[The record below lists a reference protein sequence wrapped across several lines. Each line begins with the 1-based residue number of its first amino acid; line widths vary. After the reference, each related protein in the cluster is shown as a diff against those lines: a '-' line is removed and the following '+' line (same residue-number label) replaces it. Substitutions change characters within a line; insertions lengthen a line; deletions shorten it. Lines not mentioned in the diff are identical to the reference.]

1 MKLSIPAAIRS
12 IAPYVPGKP
21 METLERE
28 QGITGAVKLASN
40 ENPLG
45 PSPMAVAAMGKALS
59 GLNRYPDGAG
69 YELTAQLAEALQVD
83 PAQIVLGN
91 GSDDLLALLAR
102 VLLQPGDEVIIP
114 APSFLLYSTTAL
126 SADARPAIVPLKEM
140 TIDLEAMLARVTP
153 KTRMVFIC
161 NPNNPTGT
169 VVSRQDFER
178 FLAAL
183 PEHVAVVVDE
193 AYFEFVRDDRCVSGM
208 AYLDA
213 PVAVVTLRT
222 FSKIYGLAGLRV
234 GYGVMPAQL
243 AEIIHRVRMPF
254 NVNTLGQ
261 VAATAALKDSG
272 FVDQT
277 RSLVH
282 QGLDLLYAELA
293 QRGLSYFHTQANF
306 FLIDVRQ
313 SAETVFQAML
323 RQGVIV
329 RSMESYGYPNYIRI
343 NVGLPEENKRFLEA
357 LDKVLHES

>member
-1 MKLSIPAAIRS
+1 MKLSIPAAIES

-28 QGITGAVKLASN
+28 LGISDSVKLASN

-69 YELTAQLAEALQVD
+69 YELTAQLAETLQLD

-126 SADARPAIVPLKEM
+126 SADARPVVVPLKAM
-140 TIDLEAMLARVTP
+140 KIDLEAMLARVTP
-153 KTRMVFIC
+153 RTRMVFIC

-169 VVSRQDFER
+169 VAGRQDFER

-183 PEHVAVVVDE
+183 PEHVVVVVDE
-193 AYFEFVRDDRCVSGM
+193 AYFEFVRDDGCVSGM

-213 PVAVVTLRT
+213 PLAVVTLRT

-261 VAATAALKDSG
+261 VAATAALKDTQ
-272 FVDQT
+272 FFDQT
-277 RSLVH
+277 RALVH
-282 QGLDLLYAELA
+282 QGLDLLYAELK
-293 QRGLSYFHTQANF
+293 QRGLTCFPTQANF
-306 FLIDVRQ
+306 FLIDVQQ
-313 SAETVFQAML
+313 SAEAVFQAML
-323 RQGVIV
+323 RHGVIV
-329 RSMESYGYPNYIRI
+329 RSMNSYGYPNYIRI
-343 NVGLPEENKRFLEA
+343 NVGLPEENRRFLDA
-357 LDKVLHES
+357 LDKVLKI

>member
-1 MKLSIPAAIRS
+1 MKLSIPAAIKS

-28 QGITGAVKLASN
+28 LGISNAVKLASN

-45 PSPMAVAAMGKALS
+45 PSPMALVAVEKALS
-59 GLNRYPDGAG
+59 GLHRYPDGACH
-69 YELTAQLAEALQVD
+69 ELLGQLAGFLQVNRD
-83 PAQIVLGN
+83 QIVLGN
-91 GSDDLLALLAR
+91 GSDDLLALLAL

-114 APSFLLYSTTAL
+114 APSFLLYNTTAL
-126 SADARPAIVPLKEM
+126 SAGARPVIVPLEEM
-140 TIDLEAMLARVTP
+140 KIDLKATLSLVTSI
-153 KTRMVFIC
+153 TRMIFIC

-169 VVSRQDFER
+169 VVDRLAFEA
-178 FLAAL
+178 FLASL
-183 PEHVAVVVDE
+183 PEHVVVVVDE
-193 AYFEFVRDDRCVSGM
+193 AYFEFVRDDRCVSAM
-208 AYLDA
+208 AYLDR

-261 VAATAALKDSG
+261 VAAAAALKDTP

-277 RSLVH
+277 RSLIH
-282 QGLDLLYAELA
+282 QGLDFLYAELR
-293 QRGLSYFHTQANF
+293 QRGLTCFPTQANF

-329 RSMESYGYPNYIRI
+329 RSMASYGYPNYIRI
-343 NVGLPEENKRFLEA
+343 SVGLPEENRRFLDA
-357 LDKVLHES
+357 LDKVLKK

>member
-1 MKLSIPAAIRS
+1 MKLTIPATIES

-28 QGITGAVKLASN
+28 LGISGAVKLASN

-45 PSPMAVAAMGKALS
+45 SSPIAVAAMGKALS

-69 YELTAQLAEALQVD
+69 YELTAQLAETIQVD
-83 PAQIVLGN
+83 RDQIVLGN

-102 VLLQPGDEVIIP
+102 VLLQSGDEVIIP
-114 APSFLLYSTTAL
+114 APSFLLYSTSAL
-126 SADARPAIVPLKEM
+126 SADARPVIVPLKDM
-140 TIDLEAMLARVTP
+140 KIDLEAMLARVTL
-153 KTRMVFIC
+153 KTRMLFIC

-169 VVSRQDFER
+169 VVDRQAFES

-183 PEHVAVVVDE
+183 PEHVVVVVDE

-208 AYLDA
+208 AYLNA
-213 PVAVVTLRT
+213 PAAVVTLRT

-254 NVNTLGQ
+254 NVNTMGQ
-261 VAATAALKDSG
+261 VAAAAALKDTR

-277 RSLVH
+277 RTLVH
-282 QGLDLLYAELA
+282 QGLDFFYAELQ
-293 QRGLSYFHTQANF
+293 QRGLTYFPTQANF
-306 FLIDVRQ
+306 FMIDVQQ
-313 SAETVFQAML
+313 SAEGVFQAML

-329 RSMESYGYPNYIRI
+329 RSMN
-343 NVGLPEENKRFLEA
+343 
-357 LDKVLHES
+357 